1 MMRHF
6 FGGRLTERVLFSG
19 ERFAPEQAL
28 ALGLVDEVEPDKL
41 IDRALAQ
48 ARLLAGKPAG
58 GYRRLKRYSRQALAA
73 RMHALDDAHLD
84 ELVDQWFSEET
95 QRLVTAAV
103 QRMSKPAAA
112 PAAEESSSAASA

>member
-6 FGGRLTERVLFSG
+6 FGGRLSERVLFCG

-28 ALGLVDEVEPDKL
+28 ALGLVDEVVEPEQLMKQ
-41 IDRALAQ
+41 ALAQ
-48 ARLLAGKPAG
+48 ARLLASKPAG

-103 QRMSKPAAA
+103 QRVGKPATA
-112 PAAEESSSAASA
+112 PAA